1 MFLDT
6 QVGTHLARTFLHPPR
21 RPHHRTPEDFGLVS
35 SATVLTCPDGTAIHS
50 WLVLAQLADAT
61 DATADGGPIPL
72 AEAFARGTVILGHGI
87 GLTKSASLRQARLVH
102 DLGFNALL
110 FDHRNHGKSGEYKH
124 FDHLA
129 AAYSQ
134 DVETCV
140 DYARGLW
147 PHLPVI
153 VWGFSFSTFITMY
166 SLRLPAHRADGVIFD
181 SGPGLDFDRLFVRF
195 PPTGFN
201 LRGAAAKLAGR
212 PGAADTF
219 ARTTIDMLGAT
230 WPVDPSSTPAGQ
242 TPMLFLHGRDDPYIH
257 LDDEENLAGLY
268 PEVRLAQ
275 VGGGHL
281 DAIKKD
287 PDGYAAAVRAF
298 LADVAP
304 IRRIRV
310 TDAATSA

>member
-1 MFLDT
+1 MKFRPRTDSARRGRPRSFGFRCRSRQPRCRAGRVRLGTRDARQPSGSEPSVLSATHDASRRNNENTRSTLDDVLGRTSSDVIAQLRADGKWVASHLSSVPAPVARRYLPAPPPTPSPRRWPPSAQDASPLPRAPARASRLAPAVETTYATVSYASVGKETWVRGAGRQMFLDT

-140 DYARGLW
+140 
-147 PHLPVI
+147 
-153 VWGFSFSTFITMY
+153 
-166 SLRLPAHRADGVIFD
+166 
-181 SGPGLDFDRLFVRF
+181 
-195 PPTGFN
+195 
-201 LRGAAAKLAGR
+201 
-212 PGAADTF
+212 
-219 ARTTIDMLGAT
+219 
-230 WPVDPSSTPAGQ
+230 
-242 TPMLFLHGRDDPYIH
+242 
-257 LDDEENLAGLY
+257 
-268 PEVRLAQ
+268 
-275 VGGGHL
+275 
-281 DAIKKD
+281 
-287 PDGYAAAVRAF
+287 
-298 LADVAP
+298 
-304 IRRIRV
+304 
-310 TDAATSA
+310 